1 MDVEEA
7 IRSRRSIR
15 AFTKQTVSKEK
26 IEKALSISHRSPSGT
41 NTQPWHA
48 YVCAGTVRDS
58 IVKDVCE
65 LFDSGQAHSYAEYDY
80 YPEKWNE
87 LHTSRRRKIGWDLYG
102 LVGIQ
107 KGDRKR
113 TAIQAR
119 RNYCFFDAPV
129 GIFFT
134 TDAYLGKGSWSD
146 VGLYMQTVMLAAR
159 GEEVVSNRHKV
170 GDRLYHL
177 TDVFGAVVS
186 VTGTVNVNAMPP
198 GGRRHVNFAKNEIP
212 LFLSFMTQ
220 PFVFMLR
227 EHRLERMKNIQ
238 RDIPDIKRQT
248 GGVQSRP

>member
-26 IEKALSISHRSPSGT
+26 IEKVLSISQRSPSGT

-48 YVCAGTVRDS
+48 YVCTGKVRDS

-65 LFDSGQAHSYAEYDY
+65 LFDSGQARSYAEYDY

-102 LVGIQ
+102 LVGIK

-159 GEEVVSNRHKV
+159 GEGLHTCPQAAWITFQEPIFKHLNIPRTQMLVS
-170 GDRLYHL
+170 GMALGYED
-177 TDVFGAVVS
+177 TSAVENTLVS
-186 VTGTVNVNAMPP
+186 VREELENVVHYS
-198 GGRRHVNFAKNEIP
+198 GF
-212 LFLSFMTQ
+212 
-220 PFVFMLR
+220 
-227 EHRLERMKNIQ
+227 
-238 RDIPDIKRQT
+238 D
-248 GGVQSRP
+248 